1 MGTTRRL
8 RFLPRSLSERY
19 TALRRDLGMLW
30 NGLAGRPPPPLVPRP
45 PRSWAPPAAMPS
57 VAEPPRE
64 YLPAHPPQPAASSAS
79 TSQPL
84 VVWLQG
90 KPHEVE
96 VPPGATLLE
105 AGLAAGLP
113 MPCSCT
119 IGGCGTCRVVL
130 RQGEVH
136 MQEPHCLT
144 PQERAQGY
152 VLACVSRPLSPVEV
166 LVPDEGALS

>member
-1 MGTTRRL
+1 MGTTGRL

-19 TALRRDLGMLW
+19 TSLRRDLGMLW
-30 NGLAGRPPPPLVPRP
+30 SGLAGHPPPPLVARP
-45 PRSWAPPAAMPS
+45 VRSRAQPAPAPS
-57 VAEPPRE
+57 TEPQYE
-64 YLPAHPPQPAASSAS
+64 HLPASQPQPAP

-90 KPHEVE
+90 EPHPVE

-119 IGGCGTCRVVL
+119 IGGCGACRVVL
-130 RQGEVH
+130 RMGEVH
-136 MQEPHCLT
+136 MEEPHCLT